1 MQPGEG
7 VRSTDRAPLQGRERG
22 GLRPSGPLV
31 SLDHS
36 DTWGHHLM
44 KFCDKENEMFNRSI
58 LRRSRKRGGKDA
70 SIV

>member
-44 KFCDKENEMFNRSI
+44 KFLEIVCVI
-58 LRRSRKRGGKDA
+58 KRMKCSTEA
-70 SIV
+70 S